1 MQNSGKKQQLGD
13 NKNIHP
19 RSLAFK
25 IAPDKW
31 WLEVGRLYIFHLGW
45 QLFASF
51 LSCNMLGLQC
61 LLNCL
66 GFCFLCVFPCIG
78 HVVRNQCRIRSTHFN
93 GLELESFPYMFRKIS
108 YTYRMA
114 RLTSFPV
121 RYVLPSPLRFSLF
134 LPRPRPPVHL
144 PQFPPFPMPLPPPRP
159 LGSTSVKVI

>member
-1 MQNSGKKQQLGD
+1 MMIGSGKTT
-13 NKNIHP
+13 
-19 RSLAFK
+19 
-25 IAPDKW
+25 
-31 WLEVGRLYIFHLGW
+31 FHLGW

-66 GFCFLCVFPCIG
+66 GFCFLFVFPCIG

-159 LGSTSVKVI
+159 LGSTSVKVILKSWLAVIN